1 MLTKQRSTRSSRL
14 GLLIGLAGVGVGVAT
29 GFFVGINP
37 LYLVLPLGA
46 IPFLFYFFS
55 NFEQAVIGLLILR
68 SALDPFSDQ
77 QLPAL
82 FAIGLDALTLLYV
95 IVMLLTR
102 RTVHTDGFWWFLTS
116 WVAFQGLWLILMAL
130 GGLGLDASYLSSS
143 IREWVRLFSW
153 LMVYLLVMQLKD
165 RFSPD
170 KMISW
175 LFLALVIPLTVGLTQ
190 IGTHRINGTLGHSNT
205 FATFLLLFLGLTWW
219 KLGHSRPRL
228 PWVLLLGVVAFFY
241 VGTKALF
248 SLIMLAVFVLVLIA
262 PRLNLVNLIGGI
274 LLIALVIGLFMST
287 EFGQE
292 RLASIAN
299 TPLLNPNIDISR
311 AILLSYGDQNSF
323 NWRLSHWNLLI
334 KAWQQ
339 FPIFGYGLASAQPI
353 GNGFLAHSD
362 YVRALVEGG
371 IVGLVAFLAF
381 IVAQFVRLVLLI
393 RSAPRGSRQRS
404 LCLTLLA
411 ILLSISVGMITENIW
426 SHTTLFFYWWSLFGI
441 AGWKWNELELSQSPT
456 STKTRWQPL
465 S

>member
-1 MLTKQRSTRSSRL
+1 MLNQRTSRSSRL
-14 GLLIGLAGVGVGVAT
+14 ALLISLAGAGVGVVAGFAAGAQPFFLGVA
-29 GFFVGINP
+29 
-37 LYLVLPLGA
+37 
-46 IPFLFYFFS
+46 LFAVAVIIYFFAK
-55 NFEQAVIGLLILR
+55 FEQAVLALLILR
-68 SALDPFSDQ
+68 SALDPFSNQ

-95 IVMLLTR
+95 IVMLLRR
-102 RTVHTDGFWWFLTS
+102 RTVHTDGFWWFLAS

-170 KMISW
+170 KIISW

-190 IGTHRINGTLGHSNT
+190 IGTHRMNGTLGHPNT
-205 FATFLLLFLGLTWW
+205 FATFVLLFLGLTWW
-219 KLGHSRPRL
+219 KLGHSRSRL
-228 PWVLLLGVVAFFY
+228 PWVLLLGILAFFY

-262 PRLNLVNLIGGI
+262 PRLNLVKLIGGV

-287 EFGQE
+287 DFGQE
-292 RLASIAN
+292 RIASIAN
-299 TPLLNPNIDISR
+299 TPLLNPDIDISR
-311 AILLSYGDQNSF
+311 AILLSYADHNSF
-323 NWRLSHWNLLI
+323 NWRLSHWNLLL

-339 FPIFGYGLASAQPI
+339 FPIFGYGLATAQPI
-353 GNGFLAHSD
+353 GNGFLAHND

-371 IVGLVAFLAF
+371 IVGLAAFLAF

-393 RSAPRGSRQRS
+393 RSAPRGSRQGS

-441 AGWKWNELELSQSPT
+441 AGWKWNELELSQSPA

>member
-1 MLTKQRSTRSSRL
+1 MLGKQRSTRSSRL

-29 GFFVGINP
+29 GFLVGTNP

-68 SALDPFSDQ
+68 SALDPFSNQ

-190 IGTHRINGTLGHSNT
+190 IGTHRMNGTLGHPNT

-228 PWVLLLGVVAFFY
+228 PWVLLLGILAFFY

-262 PRLNLVNLIGGI
+262 PRLNLVKLIGGV
-274 LLIALVIGLFMST
+274 LLIAV
-287 EFGQE
+287 
-292 RLASIAN
+292 
-299 TPLLNPNIDISR
+299 
-311 AILLSYGDQNSF
+311 
-323 NWRLSHWNLLI
+323 SHR
-334 KAWQQ
+334 
-339 FPIFGYGLASAQPI
+339 FVHEYGLWT
-353 GNGFLAHSD
+353 
-362 YVRALVEGG
+362 R
-371 IVGLVAFLAF
+371 
-381 IVAQFVRLVLLI
+381 
-393 RSAPRGSRQRS
+393 
-404 LCLTLLA
+404 
-411 ILLSISVGMITENIW
+411 
-426 SHTTLFFYWWSLFGI
+426 
-441 AGWKWNELELSQSPT
+441 T
-456 STKTRWQPL
+456 SCIDC
-465 S
+465 